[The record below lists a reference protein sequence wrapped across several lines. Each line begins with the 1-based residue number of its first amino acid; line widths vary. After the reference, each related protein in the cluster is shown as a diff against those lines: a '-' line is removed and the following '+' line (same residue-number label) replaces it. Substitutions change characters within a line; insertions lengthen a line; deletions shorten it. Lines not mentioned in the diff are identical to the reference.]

1 MDPWVPSRRKEEM
14 EARRKVRRRSW
25 ILLTCAIDSPELV
38 ALRTGF
44 LDGRATPTAT
54 QPLKTIRMLARS

>member
-1 MDPWVPSRRKEEM
+1 M